1 MSRPDPEPYGAA
13 AASAARLAERTG
25 QGGHDVAVV
34 LGSGW
39 APAAD
44 AVAAALGAAVTEVPV
59 ADLGGFATST
69 VPGHAGAVRSL
80 VTDRLRLLV
89 FLGRAHLYE
98 GYPAATVVHG
108 VRTAVAAGCRVV
120 VLTNAAGGI
129 RAGYRVGQPVLIRD
143 HLNLTGRSPLTGPPP
158 PPGYPPR
165 FTDLTGAYSPRLRA
179 LARAAD
185 PSLAEG
191 VYAALP
197 GPHYETPAEI
207 AMLRTLGAD
216 LVGMS
221 TVLEAIAAR
230 HLGAEVLAF
239 SLVTNLAAGLT
250 DHGLDHAEV
259 VAAGAEAA
267 ERMGALLASILPQVE
282 PA

>member
-1 MSRPDPEPYGAA
+1 MSRPDPEPYGSA

-25 QGGHDVAVV
+25 QAGHDVAVV

-59 ADLGGFATST
+59 ADLGGFAAST

-80 VTDRLRLLV
+80 VTDGLRLLV
-89 FLGRAHLYE
+89 FLGRTHLYE
-98 GYPAATVVHG
+98 GHPAATVVHG

-165 FTDLTGAYSPRLRA
+165 FTDLTAAYSPRLRA

-185 PSLAEG
+185 PNLAEG